1 MFFMPDGIYDK
12 IRLAIGKAADAGAHL
27 NAAKISEN
35 IGEKLG
41 LSDTMIQY
49 THVEL
54 RNTIYEPEFKKI
66 PYNERI
72 LFLPHC
78 PRHKSCLATNNG
90 DGYECKHCGAC
101 DITKAIKLAEGLG
114 YKKVFIVPGGSMVK
128 KLVEKYNPK
137 AAVGV
142 CCFHEA
148 VISFD
153 MLKKTKVIPQVV
165 LLLKDGC
172 KDTKINL
179 DLLEEKL
186 KLINEDLLPKVA
198 EAQKTL

>member
-1 MFFMPDGIYDK
+1 MSDGIYDK
-12 IRLAIGKAADAGAHL
+12 IRLSIGKVADAGAHL
-27 NAAKISEN
+27 NAARAAET
-35 IGEKLG
+35 IGKRLG

-54 RNTIYEPEFKKI
+54 RNTIYEPEFKKT

-78 PRHKSCLATNNG
+78 SRHRTCLATNNG

-101 DITKAIKLAEGLG
+101 DVTKAIKIAEGLG
-114 YKKVFIVPGGSMVK
+114 YKKVFVVPGGSMVK
-128 KLVEKYNPK
+128 RLIEKYTPK

-148 VISFD
+148 LMSFD
-153 MLKKTKVIPQVV
+153 MLKKTKVIPQIV

-172 KDTKINL
+172 KDTQINL
-179 DLLEEKL
+179 TLLEEKL
-186 KLINEDLLPKVA
+186 KMINDDLLPQTAKV
-198 EAQKTL
+198 